1 MALSKDR
8 KIQKV
13 ISHYLTELRN
23 IKTILTGDDLKAMGI
38 KPGPVYSKILKK
50 LLEEKLRGIVKT
62 REDEEKFVRSL
73 IQR

>member
-1 MALSKDR
+1 
-8 KIQKV
+8 
-13 ISHYLTELRN
+13 
-23 IKTILTGDDLKAMGI
+23 MGI
-38 KPGPVYSKILKK
+38 QPGPVYSKILRK